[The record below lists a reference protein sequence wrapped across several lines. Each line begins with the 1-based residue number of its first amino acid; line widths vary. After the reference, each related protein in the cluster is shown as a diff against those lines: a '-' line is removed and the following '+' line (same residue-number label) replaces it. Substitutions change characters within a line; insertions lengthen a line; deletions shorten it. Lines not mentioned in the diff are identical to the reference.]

1 MKYVLLVF
9 TLALLIPF
17 TTGCDQAAPT
27 DDVLA
32 LTAPT
37 ANARIVHR
45 VSAGGADVCEAVSLP
60 TGCDANFS
68 LSARVDANGNARG
81 QWQDTF
87 SGGGLGQH
95 TAIDCVNIQ
104 GNVAVI
110 GGVITRGTDSEGN
123 DLTGFRSI
131 TAVVDNGTSQQDPPD
146 QISTSI
152 FAPSGFDCHDYTI
165 EDFELDGIVFDL
177 THGQVTIR

>member
-17 TTGCDQAAPT
+17 TGCDQAAPT
-27 DDVLA
+27 DDA
-32 LTAPT
+32 LT
-37 ANARIVHR
+37 ANARVVHR
-45 VSAGGADVCEAVSLP
+45 ISVGGADVCEALGLP

-68 LSARVDANGNARG
+68 LTARVDANGTASG

-87 SGGGLGQH
+87 SGGGQGQH
-95 TAIDCVNIQ
+95 STIDCVNIQ
-104 GNVAVI
+104 GNAAVI
-110 GGVITRGTDSEGN
+110 GGVVTHGTDGAGN
-123 DLTGFRSI
+123 DLTGFRSL